1 MIKLPTIDSSLEIGI
16 GNLSTGE
23 VKSSS
28 NFVYFNCSSN
38 IDCCSN
44 MDIPV
49 TENEI
54 ESIMKHD
61 YHMDQIIDNP
71 SPIIINKNKINPI
84 KAYILKKNPFT
95 GTCTFLQDNLCS
107 IHEFKPFACKIYPF
121 SIQFETKE
129 LYRLVL
135 NENQICKSVIQTS
148 KEKSNNLQHLK
159 ESLKLLTSRQ

>member
-71 SPIIINKNKINPI
+71 SPIINNKKGGCASLTHNNQHTHNE
-84 KAYILKKNPFT
+84 YKN
-95 GTCTFLQDNLCS
+95 
-107 IHEFKPFACKIYPF
+107 FKNG
-121 SIQFETKE
+121 
-129 LYRLVL
+129 R
-135 NENQICKSVIQTS
+135 SV
-148 KEKSNNLQHLK
+148 
-159 ESLKLLTSRQ
+159 